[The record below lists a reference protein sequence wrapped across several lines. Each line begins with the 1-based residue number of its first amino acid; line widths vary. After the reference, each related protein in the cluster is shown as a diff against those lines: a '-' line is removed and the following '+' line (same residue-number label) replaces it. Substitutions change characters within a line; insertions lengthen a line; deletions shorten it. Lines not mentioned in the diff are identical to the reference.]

1 MAILYPEVG
10 MKGSLSALAPYDTVI
25 RPRVRYE
32 CMAIESLA
40 GILGAGQ
47 NAYELYYKPR
57 NIDQTRFDQDVAANV
72 KLITL
77 QSYQGE
83 YIKVPSS
90 FLSGLP
96 DPSGVAYRMFGLS
109 VALHALPVGIDLSS
123 LKQDIADLVK
133 DHIGVTCDVQE
144 LVYGPVALLTDAQDT
159 RVRAVRTAM
168 ITGAPSNK
176 AALVALTQV
185 NDELIQKLAILQN
198 YIETHYVP
206 A

>member
-10 MKGSLSALAPYDTVI
+10 MKGALSALPPYDTVI
-25 RPRVRYE
+25 RPRVQYE

-57 NIDQTRFDQDVAANV
+57 NIDQARYEQDVQGNV

-83 YIKVPSS
+83 LIKVPSS

-109 VALHALPVGIDLSS
+109 VALHALPQNVDLTS
-123 LKQDIADLVK
+123 LKQDIADLIQ
-133 DHIGVTCDVQE
+133 DHLGVASDVQE
-144 LVYGPVALLTDAQDT
+144 LVYGPVCLLTAEQDT
-159 RVRAVRTAM
+159 RVRAARTAL

-176 AALVALTQV
+176 AALTALTLANQ
-185 NDELIQKLAILQN
+185 ELSQKLTILEN
-198 YIETHYVP
+198 YIQTHYVP